1 MNLFSISK
9 IARSLAIFTLTLFV
23 LGSCEKKENTI
34 GSGFLD
40 GEKFGSGIY
49 RSTKINA
56 YTKENEKIRTSGT
69 SVNLIGA
76 YQDVIFGMTKSSF
89 GIQVSLSKEDPDFG
103 TNPIVDSV
111 VLTMPYL
118 GREVGDSIMDY
129 NTDSIFGNNSIP
141 MSFKISQLTKFLHP
155 DSAYYSTIDLPTS
168 DEIFNNPAFVF
179 SPDSIVLTHLDT
191 TDTGADTTIVSKIA
205 ASFRQKL
212 DNNFFQQNI
221 LDLEG
226 SHLLESNSNFITNH
240 INGFVFETESTD
252 GAIYTFNMFKNTSL
266 MIYYKNDDK
275 DVKGNPL
282 PQQEFELDFSNI
294 LSRVNKYEFDRS
306 AADPS
311 LITQLTPGY
320 DGTQGSDFLYIQG
333 MSGLES
339 NVELFTDKVQLD
351 TLREENWLINRAELV
366 YRVSDDNG
374 NAVAPPFRLMLAN
387 SDSLDVAGSDYRI
400 IDYIIEPASFDG
412 YLRSDATIL
421 TDNTEKRYYKFR
433 ITNHV
438 SAILDGEVQYDEKGD
453 VILDDDNKPIVKY
466 DDNINYKI
474 NLISFSG
481 STSVSR
487 AKIHGTNNTI
497 DKSKNLFLEIHYSKK
512 DL

>member
-9 IARSLAIFTLTLFV
+9 IARSLAIFTLALFV

-49 RSTKINA
+49 RKAKIIA

-76 YQDVIFGMTKSSF
+76 YQDVSFGMTKSSF
-89 GIQVSLSKEDPDFG
+89 GIQVSLSKEDPSFG

-118 GREVGDSIMDY
+118 GKEVDGKMDY
-129 NTDSIFGNNSIP
+129 DTDSIFGNKNIP
-141 MSFKISQLTKFLHP
+141 MSFKISQLIEFLHP
-155 DSAYYSTIDLPTS
+155 DSTFYSTVDLPTS
-168 DEIFNNPAFVF
+168 DEIFNNPAFIF
-179 SPDSIVLTHLDT
+179 SPDSIILTRLDT
-191 TDTGADTTIVSKIA
+191 TDTGADTTIVSKIV

-212 DNNFFQQNI
+212 DNNYFQQNI

-240 INGFVFETESTD
+240 INGFVFETESID

-275 DVKGNPL
+275 DVKGKPL
-282 PQQEFELDFSNI
+282 PQQEYELKFSNK

-311 LITQLTPGY
+311 LITQLAPGY
-320 DGTQGSDFLYIQG
+320 DDTQGADILYIQG

-339 NVELFTDKVQLD
+339 AVKLFTDKVQLD
-351 TLREENWLINRAELV
+351 TLREENWMINRAELV

-374 NAVAPPFRLMLAN
+374 NAVAPPFRLMMAN
-387 SDSLDVAGSDYRI
+387 SDSLDVEGSDFRI
-400 IDYIIEPASFDG
+400 IDYSIDPASFDG

-421 TDNTEKRYYKFR
+421 ADNTEKRYYKFR
-433 ITNHV
+433 ITNHI
-438 SAILDGEVQYDEKGD
+438 SAILDGEIKMNDNGD
-453 VILDDDNKPIVKY
+453 YEVIY
-466 DDNINYKI
+466 DDKTNYEI
-474 NLISFSG
+474 RLISFSG

-487 AKIHGTNNTI
+487 AKIYGTNNTI
-497 DKSKNLFLEIHYSKK
+497 DKTKNLFLEIHYSKK